1 MTFTLEDVLNA
12 AREVVAEKGADYV
25 YPNSIVGGGDGV
37 CVYAGEDSAPS
48 CLVGHVI
55 YRLDP
60 EAFLQVAE
68 IEATEGTTAA
78 GGLEEDGYLP
88 EGFWDEEAQE
98 AMVAAQASQDNGW
111 PWGYALKEAGA

>member
-12 AREVVAEKGADYV
+12 AREVVAEKGEDYV
-25 YPNSIVGGGDGV
+25 YPGASMGA
-37 CVYAGEDSAPS
+37 CVYSEADDTPS